1 MLFRSRYRVSP
12 RIGAAKQLA
21 EFIAANPG
29 PGIVYCPT
37 RDGTE
42 RMAEK
47 LAAAT
52 GRPVAAYHAG
62 LDSER
67 RARVQHDFVASEG
80 GIVTAAVA
88 FGTVGSASWRERGW
102 QFGWMYAGAVSLNK
116 KTYGKKTGDT

>member
-1 MLFRSRYRVSP
+1 MAAEGLVLAGFDRPNIRYRVSP

-52 GRPVAAYHAG
+52 GR
-62 LDSER
+62 SEE
-67 RARVQHDFVASEG
+67 HTSELQSLMR
-80 GIVTAAVA
+80 IPYAV
-88 FGTVGSASWRERGW
+88 FC
-102 QFGWMYAGAVSLNK
+102 LKKNK
-116 KTYGKKTGDT
+116 HSQKLTKR